1 MSVFYKQK
9 ETLNWVYKILNQIEY
24 DSVIVLVYDFKKMS
38 YRTYSVY

>member
-24 DSVIVLVYDFKKMS
+24 DSVIVLVYDLKKMS
-38 YRTYSVY
+38 

>member
-24 DSVIVLVYDFKKMS
+24 GSVIVLVYDFKK
-38 YRTYSVY
+38 

>member
-24 DSVIVLVYDFKKMS
+24 DSVIVLVCDFKKMS